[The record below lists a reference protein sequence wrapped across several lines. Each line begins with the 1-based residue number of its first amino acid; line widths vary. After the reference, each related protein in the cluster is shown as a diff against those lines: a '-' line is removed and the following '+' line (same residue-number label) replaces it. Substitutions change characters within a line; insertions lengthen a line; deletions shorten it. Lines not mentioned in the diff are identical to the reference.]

1 MTATLLSLS
10 VLVAQALPGIEGA
23 GLTIKE
29 IIAVTCALLSV
40 LVVGLWVR
48 SRSSKRK

>member
-10 VLVAQALPGIEGA
+10 VLVAQALPGIEGTGVTA
-23 GLTIKE
+23 KE
-29 IIAVTCALLSV
+29 VIAVSLALLSV